1 MSVKQL
7 IDGQVIKIDNHCRGC
22 EFKWGEGVH
31 LHKRMNK
38 DKFSKAEVLIPIADN
53 ERESELE
60 FRNLQGI
67 KSSQIKNEIVKA
79 FKNKAIRRDFI
90 LSFYKALDEILS
102 NEGFDK
108 EKKIEIAK
116 KSAKHIAKL
125 FGLNPKVKDY
135 FCEEAD
141 KYYVQFSRRNNRDF
155 HILVDIK
162 NRDFII
168 GESISDINQYNL
180 EE

>member
-7 IDGQVIKIDNHCRGC
+7 IDGQVIKIDNHCRGH

-38 DKFSKAEVLIPIADN
+38 DKFSRAEVLIPIADGG
-53 ERESELE
+53 ESELE

-79 FKNKAIRRDFI
+79 FKNKAIRRNFI
-90 LSFYKALDEILS
+90 LSFYKALDGILS

-108 EKKIEIAK
+108 EGKIEIAK
-116 KSAKHIAKL
+116 KSAEHIAKL
-125 FGLNPKVKDY
+125 FGLNPEIKDY

-141 KYYVQFSRRNNRDF
+141 KYYVQFSRSGNVDF
-155 HILVDIK
+155 HVLVDIK
-162 NRDFII
+162 NKDFVI
-168 GESISDINQYNL
+168 GESLSDIRQYK
-180 EE
+180 E